1 MKFLKALGIGIVMQI
16 CVLIFS
22 LLMILAF
29 CLASPSIATIVLSGF
44 ITFGAYIAVYFNFK
58 KLKVGKAF
66 YWLSFAFIPL
76 VIHTIFMAFV
86 YTHCEKDVAEAL
98 SRGTWFPALNYLPFV
113 AMMPALVVIAVTT
126 FITGFYEL
134 LDTVIKDRNIPNST
148 QSTSDTQK
156 GADKNDNSL

>member
-98 SRGTWFPALNYLPFV
+98 SRGTWFPALNYMPFV

-134 LDTVIKDRNIPNST
+134 LDAKIKDRNIPD
-148 QSTSDTQK
+148 STSDTHK

>member
-1 MKFLKALGIGIVMQI
+1 MKFLKALGIGVVMQI

-113 AMMPALVVIAVTT
+113 AMMPALVVIAVTA

-134 LDTVIKDRNIPNST
+134 LDAKIKDRNIPD
-148 QSTSDTQK
+148 STSDTHK

>member
-76 VIHTIFMAFV
+76 VIHTIVMVFV

-148 QSTSDTQK
+148 SDTQK
-156 GADKNDNSL
+156 GADKNDDSL

>member
-98 SRGTWFPALNYLPFV
+98 SRGTWFPALNYLHFV

-148 QSTSDTQK
+148 SDTQK
-156 GADKNDNSL
+156 GADKNDDSL

>member
-76 VIHTIFMAFV
+76 VIHTIVMAFV

-134 LDTVIKDRNIPNST
+134 LDAKIKDRNIPD
-148 QSTSDTQK
+148 STSDTHK
-156 GADKNDNSL
+156 GADKNDDSL

>member
-148 QSTSDTQK
+148 SDTQK

>member
-98 SRGTWFPALNYLPFV
+98 SRGTWFPALNYMPFV
-113 AMMPALVVIAVTT
+113 AMIPALVILIVTA
-126 FITGFYEL
+126 FITGIYEL
-134 LDTVIKDRNIPNST
+134 LDAVIKDRNIPNST
-148 QSTSDTQK
+148 SDIKK

>member
-1 MKFLKALGIGIVMQI
+1 MKFLKALGIGIAMQI

-134 LDTVIKDRNIPNST
+134 LDAKIKDRNIPD
-148 QSTSDTQK
+148 STSDTHK
-156 GADKNDNSL
+156 GADKNDDSL

>member
-98 SRGTWFPALNYLPFV
+98 SRGTLFPALNYMPFV

-134 LDTVIKDRNIPNST
+134 LDAKIKDRNTPDR
-148 QSTSDTQK
+148 TSDIKK
-156 GADKNDNSL
+156 GADKNDDSL

>member
-126 FITGFYEL
+126 FITGFYKL

>member
-148 QSTSDTQK
+148 SDTQK
-156 GADKNDNSL
+156 GAEKNDDSL

>member
-98 SRGTWFPALNYLPFV
+98 SRGTWFPALNYLSFV
-113 AMMPALVVIAVTT
+113 AMMPALVILIVTA
-126 FITGFYEL
+126 FITGIYEL
-134 LDTVIKDRNIPNST
+134 LDAVIKDRNIPN
-148 QSTSDTQK
+148 STSDTQK
-156 GADKNDNSL
+156 GADKNDDSL

>member
-113 AMMPALVVIAVTT
+113 AMMPASVVIAVTT

-134 LDTVIKDRNIPNST
+134 LDAVIKDRNIPN
-148 QSTSDTQK
+148 STSDTQK
-156 GADKNDNSL
+156 GADKNDDSL

>member
-113 AMMPALVVIAVTT
+113 AMMPALVILIVTA
-126 FITGFYEL
+126 FITGIYEL

-148 QSTSDTQK
+148 SDTQK